1 MASSPATPEEKV
13 AVVIVEDNVEA
24 NHLLR
29 DWLSPRFQVSCFYD
43 AEAALRQ
50 LTRPP
55 GDEPLVFLID
65 YNLPGENG
73 IDLKKK
79 LLPNFPQAKFILVS
93 GLFDEKLTADAKAA
107 GFHALLP
114 KPFGM
119 PAVTQKIEAILGL
132 PPRESLADLIKRQSG
147 RLPRLVA

>member
-1 MASSPATPEEKV
+1 MASSSPTLEEKV
-13 AVVIVEDNVEA
+13 AVVIVEDNVDA

-50 LTRPP
+50 LTRLPA
-55 GDEPLVFLID
+55 DEPIVFLID
-65 YNLPGENG
+65 YNLPGDNG
-73 IDLKKK
+73 LVLKKK
-79 LLPNFPQAKFILVS
+79 LVPIFPEAKFVLVS

-119 PAVTQKIEAILGL
+119 PTVTRKIETLLGL
-132 PPRESLADLIKRQSG
+132 APRESLADLVKRQTG
-147 RLPRLVA
+147 RLPHLLA